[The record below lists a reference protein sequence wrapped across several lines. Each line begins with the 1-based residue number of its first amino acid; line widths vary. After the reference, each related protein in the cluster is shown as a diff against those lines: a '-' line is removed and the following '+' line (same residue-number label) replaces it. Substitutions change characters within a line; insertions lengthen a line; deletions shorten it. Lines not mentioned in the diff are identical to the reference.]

1 MSEEK
6 LSLTAVEKIQGL
18 LLIDFFAPWCGPCRT
33 MSPIIDE
40 IKEEYNGKIVVEK
53 VNVDENGEFSEKFNI
68 MSIPAYILF
77 KDGKVVEQITGA
89 RTKDSLKEMLD
100 KHL

>member
-1 MSEEK
+1 
-6 LSLTAVEKIQGL
+6 
-18 LLIDFFAPWCGPCRT
+18 
-33 MSPIIDE
+33 
-40 IKEEYNGKIVVEK
+40 
-53 VNVDENGEFSEKFNI
+53 